1 MIGMAWRARAIQI
14 GFVVLF
20 VLGWIVVGDARLVS
34 PIFVPRFERVMTELV
49 RIVSSG
55 AVFVYLAVTLF
66 ELFAAYALAL
76 IAGLTV
82 GFVIGRS
89 RFWAA
94 VFEPL
99 LNGIFAVP
107 IIIFLPLFI
116 LFLGIGIESKIAF
129 GATYAFFPIALNTI
143 GGVGAVDARFVTV
156 AQSLGATRWQMFKR
170 VLLPAALPVVVTG
183 IRIGFLIG
191 FFSIIGSEMIAGLDG
206 LGSQIVQLGEGMNTA
221 AMFAYILFVI
231 LIAAILNTLLSLLQS
246 RFSRVE
252 AVS

>member
-1 MIGMAWRARAIQI
+1 MIGMAWRARAIQL
-14 GFVVLF
+14 GFVIVL
-20 VLGWIVVGDARLVS
+20 VLGWILVGDARLIS
-34 PIFVPRFERVMTELV
+34 PIFLPRFERVMTELV
-49 RIVSSG
+49 RIVSNG
-55 AVFVYLAVTLF
+55 TVFVYLAVTLF

-76 IAGLTV
+76 AAGLTI
-82 GFVIGRS
+82 GFLIGRS
-89 RFWAA
+89 RFAVA

-99 LNGIFAVP
+99 LNGVFAVP
-107 IIIFLPLFI
+107 IVIFLPLFI

-143 GGVGAVDARFVTV
+143 GGIGAVDGRFITV

-170 VLLPAALPVVVTG
+170 VLVPAALPVIVSG

-221 AMFAYILFVI
+221 TMFAYILFVI

-246 RFSRVE
+246 RFNRV
-252 AVS
+252 AAAS

>member
-1 MIGMAWRARAIQI
+1 VSGAAWQARAIQL
-14 GFVVLF
+14 GFVVVF
-20 VLGWIVVGDARLVS
+20 VLAWISIGDAKLIS
-34 PIFVPRFERVMTELV
+34 PIFLPRFDRVMTELL
-49 RIVSSG
+49 RIVTTG
-55 AVFVYLAVTLF
+55 KVFVYLATTLF
-66 ELFAAYALAL
+66 ELFAAYVLAL
-76 IAGLTV
+76 VAGLTV

-89 RFWAA
+89 RFWVA

-107 IIIFLPLFI
+107 IVIFLPLFI

-143 GGVGAVDARFVTV
+143 GGVGAVDDRFITV

-170 VLLPAALPVVVTG
+170 VLFPAALPVVITG

-231 LIAAILNTLLSLLQS
+231 LIAAILNTLLSLLQN

-252 AVS
+252 AVT

>member
-1 MIGMAWRARAIQI
+1 MTGTAWRARAIQI
-14 GFVVLF
+14 GFVVLC
-20 VLGWIVVGDARLVS
+20 VLGWIYVGNARLIS
-34 PIFVPRFERVMTELV
+34 PIFLPPLGRVVTELL
-49 RIVSSG
+49 RIVATG
-55 AVFVYLAVTLF
+55 TVFVYLAVTLF

-76 IAGLTV
+76 AAGLTV
-82 GFVIGRS
+82 GFLIGRS
-89 RFWAA
+89 RFWVA

-107 IIIFLPLFI
+107 IVIFLPLFI

-129 GATYAFFPIALNTI
+129 GATYAFFPIVLNTI
-143 GGVGAVDARFVTV
+143 GGIGAVDSRFVTV

-170 VLLPAALPVVVTG
+170 ILLPAALPVIVSG

-246 RFSRVE
+246 RFNRV
-252 AVS
+252 AAAS

>member
-1 MIGMAWRARAIQI
+1 VTGPAFQARAIQL
-14 GFVVLF
+14 GFVVVFILA
-20 VLGWIVVGDARLVS
+20 WIAVGEAKLIS
-34 PIFVPRFERVMTELV
+34 PIFLPRFDAVMTALL
-49 RIVSSG
+49 RIVSTG
-55 AVFVYLAVTLF
+55 KVFVYLWVTLF
-66 ELFAAYALAL
+66 ELFAAYVVALV
-76 IAGLTV
+76 AGLTV
-82 GFVIGRS
+82 GFVVGRS
-89 RFWAA
+89 RFWVA

-107 IIIFLPLFI
+107 IVIFLPLFI
-116 LFLGIGIESKIAF
+116 LFLGIGIDSKIAF

-143 GGVGAVDARFVTV
+143 SGVAAVDDRFIIV

-231 LIAAILNTLLSLLQS
+231 LIAAVLNTLLSALQS
-246 RFSRVE
+246 RFNR
-252 AVS
+252 AAALT